1 MRSATLLPLV
11 ALLLVFPLVLAEEE
25 TPIALSKD
33 VSVMGD
39 RVRIVL
45 KIENNG
51 SLEVRDIEL
60 HEYYNPDFYPDSP
73 VFITYDGENYTY
85 PILSHEEKALT
96 TKIAYFIVIPPIQAL
111 KPGESMTFEYYLRAS
126 KEGSYLMPNSVVWY
140 SCGEARG
147 SVRKYACS
155 DSKFI
160 SIPTKFERE
169 FVLVYPYILSTVV
182 AITVFYG
189 LRSITS
195 CLKRSCSGSR

>member
-11 ALLLVFPLVLAEEE
+11 VLLLVFPLVSAEEE
-25 TPIALSKD
+25 TAIALSKD

-73 VFITYDGENYTY
+73 VFITYDGKNYTY
-85 PILSHEEKALT
+85 PIFSHEEKALT
-96 TKIAYFIVIPPIQAL
+96 TKIAYFIVMSPIQAL

-140 SCGEARG
+140 SYGGGRG

-155 DSKFI
+155 DSVFI

-182 AITVFYG
+182 AMTVFYG
-189 LRSITS
+189 LRNIASYFR
-195 CLKRSCSGSR
+195 RSCSGSR

>member
-1 MRSATLLPLV
+1 MRSAILLPIV
-11 ALLLVFPLVLAEEE
+11 ALLLVPPFAWAEEE
-25 TPIALSKD
+25 PVALSKD

-45 KIENNG
+45 KLENKG

-73 VFITYDGENYTY
+73 VFITYDGKNYTY
-85 PILSHEEKALT
+85 PIFSHEEKALT
-96 TKIAYFIVIPPIQAL
+96 TKIAYFILMPPIQAL
-111 KPGESMTFEYYLRAS
+111 KPGESMTFEYYLRPS

-140 SCGEARG
+140 SYGGVRG

-160 SIPTKFERE
+160 SIPTRFERE
-169 FVLVYPYILSTVV
+169 FVLVYPYILSTAV

-189 LRSITS
+189 LRSIAS
-195 CLKRSCSGSR
+195 CLKRSYSRSR